1 MLKVLVFRTV
11 FILFKELPAQILTNF
26 SRWFNSLFVLYVSN
40 CSMKDLEL
48 FSKNKTTMAKE
59 KATFFNL
66 SICQIKSKKWSQKQL
81 SMRSFYLSLL
91 QYSIESNKKNP
102 HFTESYRRFLRYR
115 QKKITVHVEF
125 DTLNRQIGKEK
136 ESPYMLNLTA
146 LIAKSAKKRLS

>member
-91 QYSIESNKKNP
+91 QYSIESNK
-102 HFTESYRRFLRYR
+102 R
-115 QKKITVHVEF
+115 KIPISQNLTAGFCV
-125 DTLNRQIGKEK
+125 TNRKRL
-136 ESPYMLNLTA
+136 PYMLSLTL
-146 LIAKSAKKRLS
+146 LIVKSAKKRSLHTCWTWQP